1 MGRPCSLAAAL
12 AAAALVTGC
21 SAPATSPAPTGPG
34 ASSGP
39 AATTAATP
47 AGGASTAGSPTGTP
61 ASGPRTAP
69 DGRPFVV
76 NESADL
82 DEPWALEFLP
92 GTDLLAITERSGR
105 LWLYGPDGMVEVT
118 EGLPEVVD
126 AGQGGLGDLV
136 AAPTFA
142 EDGTVLLS
150 WVEAGQGGS
159 GAAVGRATLVTEGS
173 PRLEGLTVIWRQ
185 TPKVSGNGHFSHR
198 LAFSPD
204 GQYLFISSG
213 DRQKM
218 EPAQDLSNTLG
229 TIVRLT
235 ADGHPAPGNPFA
247 ADGSPADEIWSWG
260 HRNPL
265 GLAFDA
271 DGRLWASEMGPQGGD
286 ELNLIA
292 PGMNYGWPKASNGSH
307 YGGGEIPDHTPGDG
321 FEAPSV
327 WWTPSVSPGS
337 LMIYSG
343 DAFPDW
349 TGDAFIGALSGQALI
364 RVDLDGGN
372 ATKADQWDMGQRI
385 RDVAQGPDGS
395 IWLVEDTPGGRLL
408 QLTPP

>member
-76 NESADL
+76 NERADL

-185 TPKVSGNGHFSHR
+185 TPKVSGNGHFGHR

-364 RVDLDGGN
+364 RVGLDGAN

>member
-76 NESADL
+76 NERADL

-395 IWLVEDTPGGRLL
+395 IWLVEDAPGGRLL

>member
-76 NESADL
+76 NERADL

-185 TPKVSGNGHFSHR
+185 TPKVSGNGHFGHR